1 MRGGASDRLYSA
13 EFLSPEEIFCLLK
26 QQAEEELAPYS
37 DDPEMI
43 EEYTRYCA
51 LIAGLEQTWRNF
63 MRALPGALAA
73 GLQGDFE
80 ESQLAWQKI
89 NEWPALAAHWHRT
102 RESFRR
108 LDQETGEALAAALE
122 TGQAHALAL

>member
-1 MRGGASDRLYSA
+1 MRNGASDYLYREQELAPS
-13 EFLSPEEIFCLLK
+13 EIFLLLK

-51 LIAGLEQTWRNF
+51 LIAGFEQTWRDF
-63 MRALPGALAA
+63 MMALPGALAA
-73 GLQGDFE
+73 GLQGNFE

-89 NEWPALAAHWHRT
+89 NERPELAAHWHRT
-102 RESFRR
+102 RECFRR